1 MILEPNYI
9 DSLFPASF
17 FQVGNS
23 LIGFSSNSLVF
34 CERKLLF
41 CHERPE
47 RIAHGLSFVKSDES
61 ESLKLLKLLFKK
73 SAYERRVNERRE
85 RFALWHKKGKNCQKH
100 TKNTKNTNF

>member
-41 CHERPE
+41 CQERPE

-73 SAYERRVNERRE
+73 ELMSEELMSEGSDLLFGIRKIRI
-85 RFALWHKKGKNCQKH
+85 F
-100 TKNTKNTNF
+100 